1 MKDFQEN
8 IVPAFNQNKGNVF
21 MYENDAAKLKILF
34 VGNSI
39 TKHSPKADIGWYN
52 DCGMAAS
59 SVEKDYVHLLVKKV
73 MQYDPNVS
81 YGIAQVAQSERT
93 FFEKSASDDYQA
105 AADYNADIVIMFF
118 GANVSKEYKEMEN
131 PPKTFGEAY
140 EDMRNLY
147 LAGYSMPKT
156 SEAVLKRRTNMLCE
170 EFGDKLGFELKD
182 FYELEIASMGI
193 MRAYMSVPCDIYFTL
208 DAKID
213 RLVTT
218 MLRIYDMDSEII
230 EKTKE
235 FLKKIDFKE
244 ISRNTVENVFKELGI
259 KG

>member
-81 YGIAQVAQSERT
+81 YGIAQVAQYERT

-118 GANVSKEYKEMEN
+118 GANVSKEYEEMEN

-140 EDMRNLY
+140 EDMRNL
-147 LAGYSMPKT
+147 LSHNGKAK
-156 SEAVLKRRTNMLCE
+156 VLL
-170 EFGDKLGFELKD
+170 
-182 FYELEIASMGI
+182 SMGFYI
-193 MRAYMSVPCDIYFTL
+193 KPKLEEEKRAVAEKYGDVFIDTSDIY
-208 DAKID
+208 
-213 RLVTT
+213 
-218 MLRIYDMDSEII
+218 
-230 EKTKE
+230 
-235 FLKKIDFKE
+235 
-244 ISRNTVENVFKELGI
+244 SREDTHGMFNHPSDIGMQAIANRFWEHLEPVVKELLG
-259 KG
+259 K